1 MREALF
7 IKRNRDKWNRYQQE
21 PATDPDEQAERFITL
36 LDDLAYAKT
45 FYPQSK
51 ATKWVNSIAVN
62 IYQRI
67 YQNRKERFTRLR
79 TFWTE
84 ELPLLIRRH
93 HRTFLFTFL
102 SFSLFIIMGVVS
114 SATND
119 EFVKDILGEGY
130 VTMTEENISKG
141 DPFGVYRDDD
151 KFSMFIRIAVNNIKV
166 SFKAFVY
173 GIFFGLGT
181 LYILFYN
188 GIMIGAFE
196 YMFFSKGLGWQSVL
210 VIWIHGTI
218 EILSIIVAG
227 TAGFMVGFGILF
239 PGTYSRMQSFK
250 RAVRDALKLILALVP
265 LFIIAAFFESYVTY
279 LMSNTFSKGQGHG
292 LPVWAGILILAAS
305 LSFMC
310 WYFIWYPIQVQRR
323 VLRQQQSHLPQ
334 QVFVFSEPPKA
345 TPVHV

>member
-119 EFVKDILGEGY
+119 EFVK
-130 VTMTEENISKG
+130 
-141 DPFGVYRDDD
+141 
-151 KFSMFIRIAVNNIKV
+151 
-166 SFKAFVY
+166 
-173 GIFFGLGT
+173 
-181 LYILFYN
+181 
-188 GIMIGAFE
+188 
-196 YMFFSKGLGWQSVL
+196 
-210 VIWIHGTI
+210 
-218 EILSIIVAG
+218 
-227 TAGFMVGFGILF
+227 
-239 PGTYSRMQSFK
+239 
-250 RAVRDALKLILALVP
+250 
-265 LFIIAAFFESYVTY
+265 
-279 LMSNTFSKGQGHG
+279 
-292 LPVWAGILILAAS
+292 
-305 LSFMC
+305 
-310 WYFIWYPIQVQRR
+310 
-323 VLRQQQSHLPQ
+323 
-334 QVFVFSEPPKA
+334 
-345 TPVHV
+345 